1 MKSASTF
8 LYLSKFNIIII
19 TKNLELANV
28 SSVNY
33 IVNYI
38 CNVKCILRPN
48 KFVISECE
56 KEE

>member
-19 TKNLELANV
+19 TKNLELAEI
-28 SSVNY
+28 SSLNY
-33 IVNYI
+33 MNYI
-38 CNVKCILRPN
+38 CSIKYILHPN
-48 KFVISECE
+48 KSVISERE